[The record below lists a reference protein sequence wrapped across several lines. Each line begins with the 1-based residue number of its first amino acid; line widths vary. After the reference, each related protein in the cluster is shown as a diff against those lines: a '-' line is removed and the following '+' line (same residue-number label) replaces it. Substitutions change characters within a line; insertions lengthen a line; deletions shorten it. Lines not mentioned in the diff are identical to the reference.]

1 MSATLLDER
10 RYRELLDVTLPVAI
24 RTEEEYHRLLNAAAA
39 LMEKQEAEIS
49 EEEGR
54 LLEMLSIL
62 IDEYENRAHPLPEAE
77 PHKMLAYLLKEK
89 DMKPATSG
97 RYCRRAVC
105 RKSSAASAASVK
117 RRPGNWP
124 NSSACLSIC
133 SCRQCHLPAPC
144 SPSAGASTLT
154 RTSPSR

>member
-1 MSATLLDER
+1 MNATLLDER

-62 IDEYENRAHPLPEAE
+62 IDEYENRAHPLPKAE
-77 PHKMLAYLLKEK
+77 PHKMLAYLLEEK
-89 DMKPATSG
+89 DMKPSDLWTILPKSRVSEILSG
-97 RYCRRAVC
+97 
-105 RKSSAASAASVK
+105 K
-117 RRPGNWP
+117 R
-124 NSSACLSIC
+124 SI
-133 SCRQCHLPAPC
+133 SKAQARQLAELLRVPVD
-144 SPSAGASTLT
+144 LFL
-154 RTSPSR
+154 